1 MTEAAVTKAKAGSS
15 DAGAA
20 DAEPADGGTV
30 EDAADGNT
38 ASGNAAGGAG
48 EEFVIELLDRAVS
61 GMGGQSRDGQHE
73 MARQVARAIDSGD
86 HLLVQ
91 AGTGTGKSL
100 AYLIPLIAHSLT
112 SNKPTLVSTAT
123 LALQTQIV
131 GRDLPRLLKTITP
144 ALERPVKVALVK
156 GRSNYVC
163 RHKIEGGFPS
173 EEPSEGQLFSL
184 GEDTSVPHF
193 AAALGGPSSQL
204 GKEVVRLREWA
215 EETATGDRDELMP
228 GVTDRAWRQVS
239 VTSMECLGAQ
249 KCPLAAECFSEL
261 ARQNAADADVV
272 VTNHAMLAVSAFEG
286 LAVLPEYDVVVV
298 DEAHELQDRVTGA
311 VSGQLSVAMVHAAAS
326 GARKHTGLPPG
337 ARHRRRPQR
346 VDAERPE
353 HRATRLHRPVARRL
367 PRRAVRFQG
376 GQFHDG
382 RRRSPARPVPPHGHP
397 GTLRTPPG
405 RAGKPRSRVVLPQ

>member
-1 MTEAAVTKAKAGSS
+1 MVEKV
-15 DAGAA
+15 AA
-20 DAEPADGGTV
+20 DAKASPV
-30 EDAADGNT
+30 EQFAL
-38 ASGNAAGGAG
+38 
-48 EEFVIELLDRAVS
+48 ELLDKAVD
-61 GMGGQSRDGQHE
+61 GMGGQSREGQHE
-73 MARQVARAIDSGD
+73 MARHVARAIETGE

-100 AYLIPLIAHSLT
+100 AYLIPLIAHAMD

-131 GRDLPRLLKTITP
+131 GRDLPRLLKTIDP
-144 ALERPVKVALVK
+144 VLERPVNVALVK
-156 GRSNYVC
+156 GRANYVC
-163 RHKIEGGFPS
+163 LQKLEGGFPS
-173 EEPSEGQLFSL
+173 EEPAEGQLFSL

-193 AAALGGPSSQL
+193 AAAVGGPSSQL

-215 EETATGDRDELMP
+215 AKTSTGDRDELMP

-249 KCPLAAECFSEL
+249 KCPMAEDCFSEL
-261 ARQNAADADVV
+261 ARARAAEADVV

-326 GARKHTGLPPG
+326 SARKHT
-337 ARHRRRPQR
+337 AIT
-346 VDAERPE
+346 VDALYAAAERLE
-353 HRATRLHRPVARRL
+353 HAVAGAPSGLLPSGLNSEQLDCVDQLRDASRAALS
-367 PRRAVRFQG
+367 
-376 GQFHDG
+376 D
-382 RRRSPARPVPPHGHP
+382 S
-397 GTLRTPPG
+397 
-405 RAGKPRSRVVLPQ
+405 KPDLA